1 MANGNPNP
9 VCANHT
15 ETNVPVI
22 FNSGIIGNPN
32 KIAPLFI
39 MLTNGISDICKGT
52 IIIPITN
59 KKARSFPLKS
69 INANAYAAN
78 AAIVIG
84 IIVEGITT
92 AKELKKDLD
101 KSSANKISV

>member
-1 MANGNPNP
+1 
-9 VCANHT
+9 
-15 ETNVPVI
+15 
-22 FNSGIIGNPN
+22 
-32 KIAPLFI
+32 

-59 KKARSFPLKS
+59 KKAKSFPLKS

-84 IIVEGITT
+84 IIVDGITT
-92 AKELKKDLD
+92 ANELKKDLD